1 MILLSIVHD
10 PEGHLLSAAKQHLPD
25 VVNLFDGAIF
35 NTTSQTDGRLQELLS
50 SLATYNRVEPASG
63 ISNARR
69 QALRDSLDKTNG
81 NHFFYCDLDRLLHWQ
96 MTYPDELMKT
106 IPKVEMFDFTVLCRT
121 RLAWRSH
128 PFLQRVTE
136 WACNFVFSTFK
147 MGGYYVD
154 ILAATRGISRE
165 VGHAIVSTSRA
176 NGCAVDAEWPAI
188 ARAGN
193 WYVADVYV
201 NGLGYE
207 STGFDIRK
215 GWVAE
220 IKMRFDNV
228 FTIAQASLLM

>member
-10 PEGHLLSAAKQHLPD
+10 PEGHLLTAAEQHLTD
-25 VVNLFDGAIF
+25 IVSLFDGAVF
-35 NTTSQTDGRLQELLS
+35 NTTSQTDKRVQELLS
-50 SLATYNRVEPASG
+50 SLTIYNRIEPAQG

-69 QALRDSLDKTNG
+69 QALQDGLDCTIG
-81 NHFFYCDLDRLLHWQ
+81 NHFFYCDIDRLLHWQ
-96 MTYPDELMKT
+96 ITYPDELMET
-106 IPKVEMFDFTVLCRT
+106 LPKVKMFDFTVLCRT

-128 PFLQRVTE
+128 PLLQRVTE
-136 WACNFVFSTFK
+136 WLCNFTFSTFK

-165 VGHAIVSTSRA
+165 VANAILNTSKAR
-176 NGCAVDAEWPAI
+176 GCAVDAEWPAI

-193 WYVADVYV
+193 WDVADIYV

-215 GWVAE
+215 GWKEEVNMRIGNVLTIMQVAL
-220 IKMRFDNV
+220 
-228 FTIAQASLLM
+228 Q

>member
-10 PEGHLLSAAKQHLPD
+10 PQGHLLPAAEQHLPK
-25 VVNLFDGAIF
+25 VVGLFEGAIF
-35 NTTSQTDGRLQELLS
+35 NTTSQTDRRLQELLT
-50 SLATYNRVEPASG
+50 SLATYNRIEPANG

-69 QALRDSLDKTNG
+69 QALEDGLEKTIG
-81 NHFFYCDLDRLLHWQ
+81 SHFFYCDLDRLLHWQ
-96 MTYPDELMKT
+96 ITYPDELRET
-106 IPKVEMFDFTVLCRT
+106 IPRAEMFDFTVLCRT
-121 RLAWRSH
+121 QLAWRSH
-128 PFLQRVTE
+128 PPLQQVTE
-136 WACNFVFSTFK
+136 WMCNFVFSTFK
-147 MGGYYVD
+147 MGGYYMD
-154 ILAATRGISRE
+154 ILAATRGISRD

-176 NGCAVDAEWPAI
+176 KGCAVDAEWPAI

-193 WYVADVYV
+193 WHVADIYV

-215 GWVAE
+215 NWLAE